1 MMAGALAPYE
11 TSLASAGTL
20 SMQTDDGQSIVLD
33 IERYMAECDAA
44 DTTVM
49 DRCRGPVLDVGCGPG
64 RMVHALAERG
74 LAALG
79 VDIAP
84 MAVELTRSR
93 GVPVLLRDLFSRVP
107 GEGRWPT
114 ALVLDGNIGIGGNV
128 DRVLERLDTLL
139 AADGRAV
146 IETAPDAGTDEAL
159 QVRFAYDGVTT
170 GPSFAWS
177 VIGTT
182 ALAARAERAGFS
194 LLDAWSCDGRFFAE
208 LGRRSSS
215 RRAA

>member
-11 TSLASAGTL
+11 TSLASSGTL
-20 SMQTDDGQSIVLD
+20 SMQTDDGHSIVLD

-44 DTTVM
+44 DATVM
-49 DRCRGPVLDVGCGPG
+49 DRCRGPVLDIGCGPG

-74 LAALG
+74 LAAMG

-114 ALVLDGNIGIGGNV
+114 ALVLDGNIGIGGDV

-139 AADGRAV
+139 GRRRPRRDRNRSGRRRGRGPAGAVRLRRHHDRPELRLVGDRDDGVGRTGRAR
-146 IETAPDAGTDEAL
+146 
-159 QVRFAYDGVTT
+159 RFQ
-170 GPSFAWS
+170 P
-177 VIGTT
+177 
-182 ALAARAERAGFS
+182 
-194 LLDAWSCDGRFFAE
+194 LDAWSCDGRFFAE
-208 LGRRSSS
+208 LGRRSIG

>member
-1 MMAGALAPYE
+1 MMIGALAPYE
-11 TSLASAGTL
+11 TSLAGSGTL
-20 SMQTDDGQSIVLD
+20 SMMTDDGQCIVLD

-44 DTTVM
+44 DATVM

-93 GVPVLLRDLFSRVP
+93 GVPVLLRDLFARVP

-128 DRVLERLDTLL
+128 DRVLQRLDALL
-139 AADGRAV
+139 AADGRAM
-146 IETAPDAGTDEAL
+146 IETAPEPCADEAL
-159 QVRFAYDGVTT
+159 QVRFSYDGTTT

-182 ALAARAERAGFS
+182 ALAARAERVGFS
-194 LLDAWSCDGRFFAE
+194 LLDAWSFDGRYFAE
-208 LGRRSSS
+208 LGRRPRPPRS
-215 RRAA
+215 A